1 MSSYGTLAWFFLLC
15 QGSSFS
21 PFTLF
26 SLALSPSTT
35 FLIHLLL
42 QPLLY
47 FTPSLNSLC
56 APHSNTCSQPCFP
69 TVFPSFLL
77 SPPLFLYFTNSWH
90 RSCLINQPGQ
100 YYQLHVNKKSTK
112 NVSYT
117 VNYSKQQTNKVI
129 SKNLGVIWQAWLITA
144 ALW

>member
-1 MSSYGTLAWFFLLC
+1 MKCIKRCYINPQQDTRMGEKGRAGERKRKRDFHFSVICLVMSSYGTLAWFFLLC
-15 QGSSFS
+15 QVSSFS

-47 FTPSLNSLC
+47 FTPTLNSLC
-56 APHSNTCSQPCFP
+56 ASHSDTCSQPCFP

-77 SPPLFLYFTNSWH
+77 CPPLLLYHYFSFY
-90 RSCLINQPGQ
+90 LF
-100 YYQLHVNKKSTK
+100 
-112 NVSYT
+112 
-117 VNYSKQQTNKVI
+117 
-129 SKNLGVIWQAWLITA
+129 
-144 ALW
+144 